1 VKTVAHALGVARSNL
16 IERTGAGTGEERRGR
31 RPQPESELLAEIK
44 EIIAAMPTYGYR
56 RVHALIRRRRAHD
69 NAPAVNVKR
78 VYRVM
83 KAHGLLLQRH
93 YGDGAERRHDGRVAV
108 DHSDTRWCSDGF
120 EIGCDNGERVRIA
133 FTLDCCDREAISW
146 VATTGAI
153 DSGDVRDLMIDS
165 VERRYGPVDRLPSA
179 IEWLSDNGSP
189 YIARETRLL
198 AREVGLLPL
207 TTPIESPQS
216 NGMAEAF
223 VKTFK
228 RDYARVNPRPN
239 AATVLRQLESWFDH
253 YNTVH
258 PHKSLGYRS
267 PREFRAELRARK
279 ETECSLLG

>member
-1 VKTVAHALGVARSNL
+1 MKTVADALGVARSNL
-16 IERTGAGTGEERRGR
+16 AEQLAAAPSEERRGR
-31 RPQPESELLAEIK
+31 KPQPESELLAEIN
-44 EIIAAMPTYGYR
+44 EIITTMPTYGYR
-56 RVHALIRRRRAHD
+56 RVHALIRRRRARD

-83 KAHGLLLQRH
+83 KAHGLLLQCH
-93 YGDGAERRHDGRVAV
+93 SGNGAERQHDGRVAV
-108 DHSDTRWCSDGF
+108 DRSDARWCSDGF

-146 VATTGAI
+146 IATTGAI

-165 VERRYGPVDRLPSA
+165 MERRCGPVDRLASA

-198 AREVGLLPL
+198 AREIGLLPL

>member
-1 VKTVAHALGVARSNL
+1 MKTVADALGVARSNL
-16 IERTGAGTGEERRGR
+16 AEQAAMQPSEERRGR
-31 RPQPESELLAEIK
+31 KPQPESELLAEIN
-44 EIIAAMPTYGYR
+44 EIIAAMPAYGYR
-56 RVHALIRRRRAHD
+56 RVHALLRRRRARD

-93 YGDGAERRHDGRVAV
+93 SGDGAERRHDGRVAV
-108 DHSDTRWCSDGF
+108 DRSDARWCSDGF

-133 FTLDCCDREAISW
+133 FTLDCCDREVISW
-146 VATTGAI
+146 IATTGAI

-165 VERRYGPVDRLPSA
+165 MERRCGPVARLACA

-189 YIARETRLL
+189 YVARETRAL
-198 AREVGLLPL
+198 AREIGLVPL
-207 TTPIESPQS
+207 TTPVESPQS

-228 RDYARVNPRPN
+228 RDYARVNPRPD
-239 AATVLRQLESWFDH
+239 APTVLRQLESWFDH

-279 ETECSLLG
+279 ETECSLFG

>member
-1 VKTVAHALGVARSNL
+1 VKTVADALGVARSTL
-16 IERTGAGTGEERRGR
+16 AEQADTSPSEERRGR
-31 RPQPESELLAEIK
+31 KPQPESELLAEIQ

-56 RVHALIRRRRAHD
+56 RVHALIRRRRAQH

-93 YGDGAERRHDGRVAV
+93 SGDGAERRHDGRVAV
-108 DHSDTRWCSDGF
+108 DRSDVRWCSDGF
-120 EIGCDNGERVRIA
+120 EIGCDNGESVRIA

-146 VATTGAI
+146 IATTGAI

-165 VERRYGPVDRLPSA
+165 MERRYGPVDRLPSA

-189 YIARETRLL
+189 YIARETRAL
-198 AREVGLLPL
+198 AREIGLLPL

-228 RDYARVNPRPN
+228 RDYARVNPCPD

-253 YNTVH
+253 YNRVH
-258 PHKSLGYRS
+258 PHKSLAYRS
-267 PREFRAELRARK
+267 PREFRAQRRVRK